1 MVTQNKIKGLEFETL
16 EDYFDYIIES
26 KTNGQRTQ
34 ARELFN
40 ELSNTQ
46 KKEFFNYVDTAYYYD
61 QHDNNVVGMGAEL
74 VNYLTL

>member
-1 MVTQNKIKGLEFETL
+1 MITKKQIQGLDFEKI

-34 ARELFN
+34 ARKLFKK
-40 ELSNTQ
+40 LSNEQ
-46 KKEFFNYVDTAYYYD
+46 KKEFFNYIETAYYYD
-61 QHDNNVVGMGAEL
+61 QHDNNVVGMSAEL

>member
-1 MVTQNKIKGLEFETL
+1 MVTQNKIKGLDFATL

-40 ELSNTQ
+40 ELSDKQ

-61 QHDNNVVGMGAEL
+61 EHDNNVVGMSAEL
-74 VNYLTL
+74 VNYLTP

>member
-1 MVTQNKIKGLEFETL
+1 MVTKNKIKGLDFETL
-16 EDYFDYIIES
+16 QDYFDYIIEN

-40 ELSNTQ
+40 ELSNAQ

-61 QHDNNVVGMGAEL
+61 EHDNNVVGMSAEL
-74 VNYLTL
+74 VKYLTQ

>member
-1 MVTQNKIKGLEFETL
+1 MVTKKQIQGLDLETL

-26 KTNGQRTQ
+26 KVNGQRTQ

-40 ELSNTQ
+40 ELSKEQ

-61 QHDNNVVGMGAEL
+61 EHDNNIVGMSAEL

>member
-1 MVTQNKIKGLEFETL
+1 MITQQQVKALDMETF

-26 KTNGQRTQ
+26 KINGQRKQ

-40 ELSNTQ
+40 ELSNEQ
-46 KKEFFNYVDTAYYYD
+46 KRQFFDYVDTVYYYD
-61 QHDNNVVGMGAEL
+61 EHDNGVKGITAEL

>member
-1 MVTQNKIKGLEFETL
+1 MVTQNKIKGLDFETL

-40 ELSNTQ
+40 ELSNAQ

-61 QHDNNVVGMGAEL
+61 QHDNNVVGMSAEL
-74 VNYLTL
+74 VNYLTQ

>member
-1 MVTQNKIKGLEFETL
+1 MVTQNKIKGLDFETL

-26 KTNGQRTQ
+26 KANGQRTQ

-40 ELSNTQ
+40 ELSKEQ
-46 KKEFFNYVDTAYYYD
+46 KREFFEYVDTAYYYD
-61 QHDNNVVGMGAEL
+61 EHDNNVVGMSAEL